1 MCGSPALDALDAVA
15 EADGAEG
22 DGDVGVRAA
31 VDCVVAVLIADP
43 EQAVSASM
51 AAVMAIPLVI
61 PGGYR

>member
-1 MCGSPALDALDAVA
+1 MRGSPELDALDAVDEA
-15 EADGAEG
+15 EGAGDAGAEIV
-22 DGDVGVRAA
+22 DDVGV
-31 VDCVVAVLIADP
+31 VVVVADP